1 VSKYARR
8 VTRDRHTGE
17 CVFFLKWGGYVH
29 NLCDTSIYRVG

>member
-8 VTRDRHTGE
+8 VTRDRHTGA
-17 CVFFLKWGGYVH
+17 CVFFLRCGDVH